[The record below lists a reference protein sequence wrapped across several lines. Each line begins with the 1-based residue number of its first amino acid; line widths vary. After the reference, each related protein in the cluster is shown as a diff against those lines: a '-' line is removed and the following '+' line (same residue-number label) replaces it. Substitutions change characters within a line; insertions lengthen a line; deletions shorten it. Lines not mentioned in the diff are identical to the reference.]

1 MEWLG
6 YVLSFIQN
14 NKLLYLFC
22 VAIFLGVVS
31 LILNEGQHKADKNKE
46 KTEKQP
52 WKNQASAKRKHM
64 IITFCLCFLAA
75 LIPLAVSMY
84 YPFVEPSDVAAE
96 EPDGYIKLSFYDGK
110 FAYRNYVG
118 QEVYDENDVNSPWDR
133 SYFEDPIAPLVY
145 ITITDASN
153 QVIYDGRS
161 EHMESCL
168 IGLNYGTYTLIASCD
183 NYQKYTTTVELT
195 PEEKDSNIWQHKIF
209 FVPDTAIATDIRIQ
223 VVDQEGI
230 PYSNIAV
237 GIGYPGYSL
246 IEEVDENGMFDELF
260 VLAKGEYLVY
270 IEERN
275 LSGRVVI
282 NELTDDGAVVVVTLD

>member
-52 WKNQASAKRKHM
+52 WKNQASSKRKHI

-84 YPFVEPSDVAAE
+84 YPFVETSDVAAD

-118 QEVYDENDVNSPWDR
+118 QEVYDENDVNSPSDR

-145 ITITDASN
+145 ITIIDASN
-153 QVIYDGRS
+153 QVIYDSRS

-230 PYSNIAV
+230 PYSNIEV

-275 LSGRVVI
+275 LSGRFVI

>member
-52 WKNQASAKRKHM
+52 WKKQASAKRKHM

-84 YPFVEPSDVAAE
+84 YPFVEKSDVAAD

-118 QEVYDENDVNSPWDR
+118 QEVYDENDVNSPSDR

-145 ITITDASN
+145 ITIIDASN
-153 QVIYDGRS
+153 QVIYDDRS

-195 PEEKDSNIWQHKIF
+195 PEEKDTNIWQHKIF

-230 PYSNIAV
+230 SYSNIEV

-275 LSGRVVI
+275 LSGRFVI
-282 NELTDDGAVVVVTLD
+282 NELTDDGAVVVVTLN